1 MSLRFLVVLL
11 CVDAAALWILV
22 RAADYGRSAMS

>member
-1 MSLRFLVVLL
+1 MSLRFFVALL
-11 CVDAAALWILV
+11 CVDAAALGILV